1 MSKIDPLFEL
11 LKEEKQEQGRKR
23 KFERSDLAQTDA
35 ISEKVSKVPKVSE
48 VSEVSEKSESSDEIK
63 IDVKAE
69 LKKHITKGFDEYSII
84 FNERSERE
92 GFFGKVYDL
101 KSPSGSDCQYV
112 VKILNCMN
120 SSIDKNIDDYNDH
133 HEYQY
138 LIKLYNECNNLRYMN
153 ENENTTNVT
162 VKYFGIMKTFIPN
175 IGKGLYSYGIVMEKM
190 DGNLSDLYSKI
201 FQSGDNHINN
211 SITSKRIF
219 NIILYFIYNL
229 NKANIFHSDFKDSNI
244 LYKKIDEKYCLKISD
259 VEFIKR
265 NSKENNEFLE
275 LICFH
280 SMLGSSVSGT
290 IQSLLKY
297 NIVQFMGKDYDEKYI
312 SSLEIAPGERMHSQ
326 YQEIMNNNNNKSLS
340 DHVHEIINENFE
352 AEAGL
357 TRKTNCFIV
366 QKNLKK
372 DGRKKSHRK
381 KSLKKK
387 SHRKKSLRKKSHRKK
402 SHRKKSHRKKSHRKK
417 SLRKKSKR
425 KSKKH

>member
-1 MSKIDPLFEL
+1 MDPLFEIFQKEKKE
-11 LKEEKQEQGRKR
+11 KEERKR
-23 KFERSDLAQTDA
+23 TFGRSDLAPTDA
-35 ISEKVSKVPKVSE
+35 ISEKVSKVPKVSKVSEKVSE
-48 VSEVSEKSESSDEIK
+48 VSEKVSEKSESSDEIE

-69 LKKHITKGFDEYSII
+69 LKKHITENFDKYSII

-92 GFFGKVYDL
+92 GSFGKVYDL

-120 SSIDKNIDDYNDH
+120 SSIDKKIDDYN
-133 HEYQY
+133 EYEY
-138 LIKLYNECNNLRYMN
+138 LIKLYNECNNLKYMN
-153 ENENTTNVT
+153 DNENTKDVT
-162 VKYFGIMKTFIPN
+162 VKYYGIMKTFIPD
-175 IGKGLYSYGIVMEKM
+175 IGKGLHSYGIVMEKM

-201 FQSGDNHINN
+201 FQSDNHINN

-244 LYKKIDEKYCLKISD
+244 LYKKTSDKDEYCLKISD
-259 VEFIKR
+259 VEFIKM
-265 NSKENNEFLE
+265 NSEKKKDEFLE
-275 LICFH
+275 LICFN
-280 SMLGSSVSGT
+280 SMLSSSVSKKT
-290 IQSLLKY
+290 IQYLLKD
-297 NIVQFMGKDYDEKYI
+297 NIVNFMGKYYDILKA
-312 SSLEIAPGERMHSQ
+312 EIAPGLRMDSQ
-326 YQEIMNNNNNKSLS
+326 YQEIMNNNNNKSIS
-340 DHVHEIINENFE
+340 DYVHQKINENFE
-352 AEAGL
+352 AEDGL

-381 KSLKKK
+381 KSN
-387 SHRKKSLRKKSHRKK
+387 
-402 SHRKKSHRKKSHRKK
+402 RKKSHRKK